1 MSSAADFLAN
11 ILERQL
17 LIVNRQIEQASA
29 AHFAREISQLRL
41 LAAIETGRN

>member
-17 LIVNRQIEQASA
+17 VIINRQFEQASA
-29 AHFAREISQLRL
+29 NDFAQEINQLRL
-41 LAAIETGRN
+41 LAAIETGKT

>member
-1 MSSAADFLAN
+1 MSSAADFLAS

-17 LIVNRQIEQASA
+17 LIINRQIEQVSA
-29 AHFAREISQLRL
+29 NEFAQEINQLRL

>member
-17 LIVNRQIEQASA
+17 LIINRQIEQTSA
-29 AHFAREISQLRL
+29 NKFAQEINQLRL
-41 LAAIETGRN
+41 LAAIETGKS

>member
-17 LIVNRQIEQASA
+17 LIISRQIGQASA
-29 AHFAREISQLRL
+29 NKFAQEIIQLRL
-41 LAAIETGRN
+41 LAAIETGKN